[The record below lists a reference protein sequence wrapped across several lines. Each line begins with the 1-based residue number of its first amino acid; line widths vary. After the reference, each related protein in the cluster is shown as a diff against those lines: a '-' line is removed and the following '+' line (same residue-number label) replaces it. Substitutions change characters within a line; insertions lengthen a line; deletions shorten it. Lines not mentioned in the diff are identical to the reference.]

1 MAVPEPMR
9 CILDEC
15 PSAMSCN
22 ASGSCR
28 EAKRDGYLSY
38 ALGLAECRLRG
49 LIPRSWR
56 HDRPIETETEEY
68 WR

>member
-1 MAVPEPMR
+1 MSVPEPM
-9 CILDEC
+9 EC
-15 PSAMSCN
+15 LSEECVSPMRCN

-38 ALGLAECRLRG
+38 ALGLAECRRRG